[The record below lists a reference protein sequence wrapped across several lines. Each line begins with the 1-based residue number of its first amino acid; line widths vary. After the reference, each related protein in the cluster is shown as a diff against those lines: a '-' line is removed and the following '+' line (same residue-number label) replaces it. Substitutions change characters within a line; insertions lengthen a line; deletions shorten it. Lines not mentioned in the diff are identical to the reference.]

1 MTYFVGNVGNVRLR
15 RNNAITLSALVK
27 DADVTVVL
35 NRVGFDNSIDNLLT
49 GDKVTISTDDA
60 RGLVFFTTSSWVDGE
75 GVEQRTFS
83 AFVNVNAAGGL
94 RFFPTFA
101 DAINNNRAAEY
112 QTQSFTGAPLLVKL
126 VVRDVSSNV
135 LGDVRSY
142 TFNTDREG
150 LDATT
155 LNDKFKRMYSA
166 GLISGSGSIDCLF
179 NNLTSGVKE
188 TPLLMLQLIHRVDI
202 GSEFDCLLS
211 ITDSENDPALSASD
225 NIYYEFT
232 AMVTRAGLELS
243 ATDIISC
250 SIDFVTTGEI
260 KLLVG
265 RPSGYILKEDDDRIA
280 LNQSSMDFL
289 LTEVED

>member
-1 MTYFVGNVGNVRLR
+1 
-15 RNNAITLSALVK
+15 
-27 DADVTVVL
+27 
-35 NRVGFDNSIDNLLT
+35 
-49 GDKVTISTDDA
+49 
-60 RGLVFFTTSSWVDGE
+60 VDGE
-75 GVEQRTFS
+75 GVEQRSFS
-83 AFVNVNAAGGL
+83 AFINVNAAGGL
-94 RFFPTFA
+94 RFFSTFA
-101 DAINNNRAAEY
+101 DAVNNNRAAEY
-112 QTQSFTGAPLLVKL
+112 QVQSFVGDPLLIQL
-126 VVRDVSSNV
+126 VVRDIAANV
-135 LGDVRSY
+135 LGDVTGY

-166 GLISGSGSIDCLF
+166 GLISGSGKIDCLF
-179 NNLTSGVKE
+179 NNATSGVKE

-211 ITDSENDPALSASD
+211 ITDSTNDASLTD
-225 NIYYEFT
+225 IYYEFT

-243 ATDIISC
+243 ASDVISC

-265 RPSGYILKEDDDRIA
+265 QPSGYILKEDDDRLA
-280 LNQSSMDFL
+280 LNQNSLEFL

>member
-1 MTYFVGNVGNVRLR
+1 MTYFIGNVGNVRLR
-15 RNNAITLSALVK
+15 RNNEVVLSALVK
-27 DADVTVVL
+27 DADVTVAL
-35 NRVGFDNSIDNLLT
+35 NRIGLEGSIDNLLT
-49 GDKVTISTDDA
+49 GDKVTISTADT
-60 RGLVFFTTSSWVDGE
+60 RGLLFFTVGSWVDGE
-75 GVEQRTFS
+75 GVEQRSFS

-101 DAINNNRAAEY
+101 DAVNNNRAAEY
-112 QTQSFTGAPLLVKL
+112 QVQSFVGDPLLIQL
-126 VVRDVSSNV
+126 VVRDISANV
-135 LGDVRSY
+135 LGDVTGY

-166 GLISGSGSIDCLF
+166 GLISGSGKIDCLF
-179 NNLTSGVKE
+179 NNVTSGVKE
-188 TPLLMLQLIHRVDI
+188 TPLLMLQLIHRVDM
-202 GSEFDCLLS
+202 GSAFDCLLS
-211 ITDSENDPALSASD
+211 ITDSANDPALSASD

-232 AMVTRAGLELS
+232 AMVTRSGLELS
-243 ATDIISC
+243 ASDVISC

-265 RPSGYILKEDDDRIA
+265 RPSGYILKEDDDRLA
-280 LNQSSMDFL
+280 LNQNNLEFL

>member
-1 MTYFVGNVGNVRLR
+1 MTYFIGNVGNVRLR
-15 RNNAITLSALVK
+15 RNNEVVLSALVK

-35 NRVGFDNSIDNLLT
+35 NRVGFEAATDNLLT
-49 GDKVTISTDDA
+49 GDKVTISTADP
-60 RGLVFFTTSSWVDGE
+60 RGLLFFTVSSWVDSE
-75 GVEQRTFS
+75 GVEQRSFS
-83 AFVNVNAAGGL
+83 AYINVNAAGGL

-112 QTQSFTGAPLLVKL
+112 QVQSFVGDPLLIQL
-126 VVRDVSSNV
+126 VVRDISANV
-135 LGDVRSY
+135 LGDVTGY

-166 GLISGSGSIDCLF
+166 GLISGSGKIDCLF
-179 NNLTSGVKE
+179 NNVTSGVKE

-202 GSEFDCLLS
+202 GSAFDCLLS
-211 ITDSENDPALSASD
+211 ITDSANDPALSASD

-232 AMVTRAGLELS
+232 AMVTRSGLELS
-243 ATDIISC
+243 ASDVISC

-265 RPSGYILKEDDDRIA
+265 RPSGYILKEDDDRLA
-280 LNQSSMDFL
+280 LNQNNLAFL

>member
-1 MTYFVGNVGNVRLR
+1 MTYFIGNVGNVKLR
-15 RNNAITLSALVK
+15 RNTEATLSALVK
-27 DADVTVVL
+27 DADVTVAL
-35 NRVGFDNSIDNLLT
+35 NRIGFETAADNLLT
-49 GDKVTISTDDA
+49 GDKVTISTADP
-60 RGLVFFTTSSWVDGE
+60 RGLLFFTVSSWVDGE
-75 GVEQRTFS
+75 GVEQRSFS
-83 AFVNVNAAGGL
+83 AFINVNAAGGL

-101 DAINNNRAAEY
+101 DAVNNNRAAEY
-112 QTQSFTGAPLLVKL
+112 QVQSFVGDPLLIQL
-126 VVRDVSSNV
+126 VVRDISANV
-135 LGDVRSY
+135 LGDVTGY

-179 NNLTSGVKE
+179 NNVTSGLKE

-202 GSEFDCLLS
+202 GSAFDCLLS
-211 ITDSENDPALSASD
+211 ITDSANDPALSASD
-225 NIYYEFT
+225 NIFYEFT
-232 AMVTRAGLELS
+232 AMVTRSGLELS
-243 ATDIISC
+243 ASDVISC

-265 RPSGYILKEDDDRIA
+265 RPSGYILKEDDDRLA
-280 LNQSSMDFL
+280 LNQNNLEFL